1 MIEQFTSFITL
12 FRQGKELTHSAT
24 WKNRTIATNCL
35 VSVFGAVLVIA
46 KGYGYDFPINEE
58 SIQNIA
64 VGAVAVVGAINA
76 VMHVITSSK
85 VGLPAKS

>member
-1 MIEQFTSFITL
+1 LVEIVVYFIN
-12 FRQGKELTHSAT
+12 FRG
-24 WKNRTIATNCL
+24 
-35 VSVFGAVLVIA
+35 VVLHMED
-46 KGYGYDFPINEE
+46 Y
-58 SIQNIA
+58 IQNIA